1 MQKVVEE
8 TPKTYRRI
16 YLVYDESGERMTLW
30 MVTNRMETQLEMSS
44 TDREEVEEI
53 IEGEHERLPPRTVT
67 LPPDCSD
74 LLVWI
79 HAPAFKLYLSNSI
92 VDEARGLPLAL
103 GNTFWTSLNMK
114 VTRMINP
121 KGAASTAQLQQFIE
135 HVKPAEFYYHTCLN
149 DHSTSHEESAVF
161 LQSPALRAAKTLHLV
176 LETTNLFWIHALR
189 PKDLLL
195 VIKGDDGDPAELVHV
210 EVFVTALIQRW
221 LHGTEEYGKIQI
233 ESVVDKLGRM
243 MRSEMGWIDR
253 KYEGMELILRASDG
267 QALLVYWDE
276 ENACFYL
283 LPCNYNFRRSRCLG
297 SYERNEAALAR
308 ICGLIV
314 LAEFRSRYI
323 LELAAETL
331 KCVEKECVKFNAYNK
346 GATQMD
352 LLTDAI
358 WRPKSQ
364 RRSPWA
370 TVDGRIEQS
379 ATYPL
384 NPIHWRAYDYA
395 KALEMT
401 GRLPSFPPIN

>member
-1 MQKVVEE
+1 
-8 TPKTYRRI
+8 
-16 YLVYDESGERMTLW
+16 
-30 MVTNRMETQLEMSS
+30 
-44 TDREEVEEI
+44 
-53 IEGEHERLPPRTVT
+53 
-67 LPPDCSD
+67 
-74 LLVWI
+74 
-79 HAPAFKLYLSNSI
+79 
-92 VDEARGLPLAL
+92 
-103 GNTFWTSLNMK
+103 MK
-114 VTRMINP
+114 VTRMVNP

-135 HVKPAEFYYHTCLN
+135 HVKPAEFYYTLV
-149 DHSTSHEESAVF
+149 STIIRRATRRA
-161 LQSPALRAAKTLHLV
+161 QSFCRVLLCVRRRRFTWCSRRQISSGYTRFGPKTS
-176 LETTNLFWIHALR
+176 
-189 PKDLLL
+189 LL

-233 ESVVDKLGRM
+233 ESGFYRQLGARLLALVDKLGRM